1 MVTWKSLVFLLLN
14 YGIMVGKLLSKFS
27 QNALSSSELNKS
39 EMIKRKKSFDFRP
52 TNEPLNPSH
61 NSDKTWER
69 RKLETKF
76 INWRLNSKHSG
87 L

>member
-1 MVTWKSLVFLLLN
+1 MVTWKSLVFLQLN
-14 YGIMVGKLLSKFS
+14 YGIMVGKMLTKFS
-27 QNALSSSELNKS
+27 HNALSSSELNKS
-39 EMIKRKKSFDFRP
+39 KMIKRKRSFNLRP

-61 NSDKTWER
+61 NSDKSWER

-76 INWRLNSKHSG
+76 INWTMNSKHSR